1 MRNFLKKTAA
11 LLMAMLVLNLATV
24 SAFATYMEHEGL
36 EVSVLMDKEV
46 YEQGEP
52 ITATITV
59 KNTNTEAVTIT
70 NLEQL
75 IPEGYVLSEGSEVN
89 TSEVILEAGKTV
101 TLNVTYGEPL
111 EEIEED
117 PAESFFD
124 TLIFGE
130 SFGIPNILIALIVI
144 VALFIFFK
152 LT

>member
-59 KNTNTEAVTIT
+59 KYTNTEAVTIT

-89 TSEVILEAGKTV
+89 TSEVILEAGKSV
-101 TLNVTYGEPL
+101 TLNVTYGESL